1 MKPSR
6 FKTVVSQKGSFR
18 LLHICLSGRKYNTT
32 LLLLSLGGCSVVF
45 HFATFWILYS
55 VLLVGYFDLLK
66 RDVLRDD
73 FQQDLTLLFYN
84 VSVGFCVTAILLVS
98 GKE

>member
-18 LLHICLSGRKYNTT
+18 LLHIYLSGRKYNTT

-66 RDVLRDD
+66 VVLRDD
-73 FQQDLTLLFYN
+73 FQQDLTLLFHN